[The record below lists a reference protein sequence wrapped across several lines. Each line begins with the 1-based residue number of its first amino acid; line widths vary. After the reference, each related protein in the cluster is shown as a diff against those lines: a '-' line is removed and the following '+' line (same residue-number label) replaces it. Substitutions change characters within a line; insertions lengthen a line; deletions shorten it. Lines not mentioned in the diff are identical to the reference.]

1 MTRFFQEGAANWAK
15 LQPLPNR
22 GFVCGFCA
30 ISVSS
35 VMGYALNRQSD
46 ASGALM
52 GAIYACPNWG
62 GPNFFLLSG
71 TRYPSP
77 PMGSVVKH
85 VPPDLYA
92 LYEEARR
99 ASSQNCFTAAVLLC
113 RKMLM
118 NVAVQQGAKENLKFI
133 EYVNYIADQGYVPPN
148 GKHWVD
154 HIRKKGNEATH
165 EIAVMGEADARELIV
180 FIEMLLRFIYEF
192 PSMIPSPPGQA

>member
-1 MTRFFQEGAANWAK
+1 
-15 LQPLPNR
+15 
-22 GFVCGFCA
+22 
-30 ISVSS
+30 
-35 VMGYALNRQSD
+35 
-46 ASGALM
+46 
-52 GAIYACPNWG
+52 
-62 GPNFFLLSG
+62 
-71 TRYPSP
+71 
-77 PMGSVVKH
+77 
-85 VPPDLYA
+85 
-92 LYEEARR
+92 
-99 ASSQNCFTAAVLLC
+99 
-113 RKMLM
+113 M